1 MAGLLSSLH
10 TVSLFLC
17 YVISHFSYLIAKN
30 YTPNPRNT
38 HTIYMYFCEHELV
51 LRDLL
56 RM

>member
-38 HTIYMYFCEHELV
+38 HTICMYFCEHEL
-51 LRDLL
+51 DLL